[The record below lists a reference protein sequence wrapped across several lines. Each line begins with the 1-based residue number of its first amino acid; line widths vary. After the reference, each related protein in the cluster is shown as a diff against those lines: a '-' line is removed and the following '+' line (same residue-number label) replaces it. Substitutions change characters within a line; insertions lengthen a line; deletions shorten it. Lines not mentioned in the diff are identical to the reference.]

1 MYNIYLSPRVFV
13 KEVDVYPRIS
23 KSYTRRIKIGKIFD
37 IDVPNIIISKP
48 NGGHKNV
55 NLFK

>member
-13 KEVDVYPRIS
+13 KEIYPRIS

>member
-13 KEVDVYPRIS
+13 KEIYSRIS